1 MHTYKDFK
9 RIAWRELPLGHA
21 VSLPIPVMRN
31 NTLVDVVFSYVSDI
45 DTYIPSKPLI
55 LIEADLEKGEAQS
68 RETAEAF
75 SAVSYE
81 PSPYEELESYRE
93 KSAEAKNLYA
103 EVREETAAG
112 NVGPA
117 SKRYAELV
125 WSVTQKPL
133 RPYYRALS
141 PALFADCK

>member
-9 RIAWRELPLGHA
+9 RLAWRELPFGHA

-31 NTLVDVVFSYVSDI
+31 NTLEDVVFSYVSDSH
-45 DTYIPSKPLI
+45 THIPSKPLI
-55 LIEADLEKGEAQS
+55 LIEADLERGEAQS
-68 RETAEAF
+68 REAEEAL
-75 SAVSYE
+75 STVSYE
-81 PSPYEELESYRE
+81 PSPYEAPESYRE
-93 KSAEAKNLYA
+93 KSVEAKSLYA
-103 EVREETAAG
+103 EVREEAAAG

-141 PALFADCK
+141 PTLFADCK